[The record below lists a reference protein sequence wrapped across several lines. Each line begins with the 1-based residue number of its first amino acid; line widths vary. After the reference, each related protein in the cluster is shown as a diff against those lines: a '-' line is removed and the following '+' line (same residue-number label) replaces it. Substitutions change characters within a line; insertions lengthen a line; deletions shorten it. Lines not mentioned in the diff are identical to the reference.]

1 MAPGLS
7 VKTNIH
13 MPDADDK
20 ERVGYGAVLL
30 LALFILLVV
39 LYKNPLLFFTDNN
52 GEQAGA
58 LKAAS
63 SEGAGEGAA
72 IGLDG
77 TLSSMPGMP
86 GMPGDPIDLNSA
98 DLRELA
104 TLPGI
109 GARLAERI
117 VEKRTE
123 LGGFEN
129 VENLLEVKGIGDKK
143 LRAIRGRVKVGR

>member
-30 LALFILLVV
+30 LALFILLVF

-86 GMPGDPIDLNSA
+86 GDPIDLNSA

-123 LGGFEN
+123 LDSFKN
-129 VENLLEVKGIGDKK
+129 VEDLLEVKGIGDKK